1 MLLQRER
8 DENHNHIK
16 EEKSFN
22 VKMEEV
28 ENSAIPRGTLCILQ
42 KRHVAH
48 NIFMTMKSEDI
59 TFAFFDNLA
68 LLQAMLDVLQ

>member
-1 MLLQRER
+1 M
-8 DENHNHIK
+8 K
-16 EEKSFN
+16 EKSFN
-22 VKMEEV
+22 VKMKEV
-28 ENSAIPRGTLCILQ
+28 ENSAFSRERETLCTLQ

-68 LLQAMLDVLQ
+68 LLQAMLNFPLLQKR

>member
-1 MLLQRER
+1 
-8 DENHNHIK
+8 
-16 EEKSFN
+16 
-22 VKMEEV
+22 MEEV